1 MIAFLIFYAVF
12 SAIVSFV
19 ILLQDNEWYFAL
31 IWAICFGFIL
41 FPIAMGNAIA
51 TINKL

>member
-1 MIAFLIFYAVF
+1 MMEFLIFYAVF

-19 ILLQDNEWYFAL
+19 ILKQDNEWYIAL
-31 IWAICFGFIL
+31 IWSVCFGFIL
-41 FPIAMGNAIA
+41 FPIGLGNAIA

>member
-1 MIAFLIFYAVF
+1 MGFLIFYAVF

-19 ILLQDNEWYFAL
+19 ILTQDNEWYIAL
-31 IWAICFGFIL
+31 IWSVCFGFIL

-51 TINKL
+51 KINKL